1 MSDLKNFLRVLT
13 VYGYP
18 NEKLTSI
25 ANLAGYDLDYFLK
38 DLEKGLGR
46 DGIYSFVRN
55 ALNKIIGKDGV
66 RVDISPGEYVYVF
79 VDNEYYDREDSYDSV
94 IADFSWG
101 ESKIILFLENGTEV
115 IKTMKE
121 IENEL
126 DMGDWGDYEDLK
138 DTILDK
144 FNKIVFENCGFY
156 VNPR

>member
-25 ANLAGYDLDYFLK
+25 ANLAGYDLDYFLR
-38 DLEKGLGR
+38 DLENELGR
-46 DGIYSFVRN
+46 DGVQSFVTN

-66 RVDISPGEYVYVF
+66 KVNFSSGEFVYVF
-79 VDNEYYDREDSYDSV
+79 VDNEYYDKEDSDNS
-94 IADFSWG
+94 IFADFSFG
-101 ESKIILFLENGTEV
+101 DSRIIYFDEDGSET
-115 IKTMKE
+115 IKTIKQV
-121 IENEL
+121 ENDL
-126 DMGDWGDYEDLK
+126 DMAEWGDYEDLK

>member
-1 MSDLKNFLRVLT
+1 M
-13 VYGYP
+13 
-18 NEKLTSI
+18 
-25 ANLAGYDLDYFLK
+25 
-38 DLEKGLGR
+38 
-46 DGIYSFVRN
+46 
-55 ALNKIIGKDGV
+55 
-66 RVDISPGEYVYVF
+66 
-79 VDNEYYDREDSYDSV
+79 DNEYYDREDSYDSV